1 MHKTK
6 LAASVAIVSLFFGNF
21 ALAAES
27 NKDIDTLR
35 AEIQNMKQVYE
46 KRIANMEAQL
56 GRVEKK
62 RNQSP
67 VSSGKKAPTTSSRR
81 ILSNSFN
88 PSVGLVLNG
97 TYSNFSSGTS
107 EIPGFGMG
115 EEGERGK
122 EGPAIGE
129 SEMNFSA
136 SVDDKF
142 YGSLTS
148 AIVNED
154 GADKIE
160 LEEAYLQSLPGLGLP
175 TGLDIKAGRALW
187 KLGYLNEHHAH
198 TDDFADRPL
207 PYRAYLNKAY
217 NDDGLATSY
226 VLPTNFYSEIGG
238 GMYRADDFPF
248 GTADGENT
256 SWSAFARVGSD
267 IGNNQSWRLG
277 GYLLSGDSK
286 TTGRK
291 SNEDAVIFK
300 GESDLYV
307 TDLRYVWAP
316 TGNARNKEVIF
327 QMEYFKRSEDGTYDD
342 TENSTGEVAFDD
354 TSSGL
359 YLQGVY
365 KFTPRWRVGAR
376 YSKLFSPDVPTGLVD
391 SNLDSKNFD
400 PRAYAGMIDWTNS
413 EFSRVRLQYNHEKL
427 KDGQTDKQFMM
438 QYVISIGAHG
448 AHAY

>member
-1 MHKTK
+1 MLKTK
-6 LAASVAIVSLFFGNF
+6 LAASVAIMSLFLGNSV
-21 ALAAES
+21 LAEP
-27 NKDIDTLR
+27 NKDIDVLR

-46 KRIANMEAQL
+46 KRIADMEAKL
-56 GRVEKK
+56 GKVEKK
-62 RNQSP
+62 RNQAP
-67 VSSGKKAPTTSSRR
+67 VSTGKKAPTKSSRR

-148 AIVNED
+148 AIVRED

-175 TGLDIKAGRALW
+175 TGLSLKAGRALW

-207 PYRAYLNKAY
+207 THRAYLNKAY

-226 VLPTNFYSEIGG
+226 VLPTDFYSEIGG
-238 GMYRADDFPF
+238 GVYRADDFPF
-248 GTADGENT
+248 GTGDGENT
-256 SWSAFARVGSD
+256 AWSAYARIGGD

-286 TTGRK
+286 STGRK
-291 SNEDAVIFK
+291 SNEDAVIFL

-327 QMEYFKRSEDGTYDD
+327 QTEYFWRSEDGTYQD
-342 TENSTGEVAFDD
+342 TENSTGIVDFDD
-354 TSSGL
+354 SSDGL
-359 YLQGVY
+359 YVQGIY
-365 KFTPRWRVGAR
+365 KFAPRWRAGAR
-376 YSKLFSPDVPTGLVD
+376 YSRLFPADVPTGLVD

-448 AHAY
+448 AHKY

>member
-1 MHKTK
+1 MLKTK
-6 LAASVAIVSLFFGNF
+6 LTASTIIISLFLGTSV
-21 ALAAES
+21 LAES
-27 NKDIDTLR
+27 NKDIDVLR

-46 KRIANMEAQL
+46 KRIADMEEKL
-56 GRVEKK
+56 LRVEKK
-62 RNQSP
+62 RDQSS
-67 VSSGKKAPTTSSRR
+67 VSTEKKTPITSNRR

-88 PSVGLVLNG
+88 PSVGLILNG
-97 TYSNFSSGTS
+97 TYSNFSSGSS
-107 EIPGFGMG
+107 EIPGFGIG

-148 AIVNED
+148 AIVRED
-154 GADKIE
+154 GTDKIE

-175 TGLDIKAGRALW
+175 SGLSLKGGRALW
-187 KLGYLNEHHAH
+187 TLGYLNEHHAH

-207 PYRAYLNKAY
+207 PYRAYLNKLF

-238 GMYRADDFPF
+238 GIFRADDFPF
-248 GTADGENT
+248 GTGDGENT
-256 SWSAFARVGSD
+256 AWSA
-267 IGNNQSWRLG
+267 LG
-277 GYLLSGDSK
+277 GYLLSGESK
-286 TTGRK
+286 GSGRK

-327 QMEYFKRSEDGTYDD
+327 QTEYFWRSEDGTYQD
-342 TENSTGEVAFDD
+342 TENSTGIVDFDD
-354 TSSGL
+354 SSSGL
-359 YLQGVY
+359 YVQGVY
-365 KFTPRWRVGAR
+365 KFFSRWRVGVR
-376 YSKLFSPDVPTGLVD
+376 YSRLFSPGVPAGLVG
-391 SNLDSKNFD
+391 SNLDSANFD
-400 PRAYAGMIDWTNS
+400 PRAYATMIDWTNS

-448 AHAY
+448 AHKY